1 MSCQM
6 IQTPESRVTWKLMKL
21 KSLIEWLP
29 PTSKLKIKNKK
40 MNGLHQQP
48 RINQKKE
55 KMKMA
60 SSDAASA
67 FFLKKKK
74 KTNV

>member
-6 IQTPESRVTWKLMKL
+6 IQTPESRVSWKLMKL

-40 MNGLHQQP
+40 NEWLTPTTKNQPKERKNENGIQ
-48 RINQKKE
+48 
-55 KMKMA
+55 
-60 SSDAASA
+60 
-67 FFLKKKK
+67 
-74 KTNV
+74 